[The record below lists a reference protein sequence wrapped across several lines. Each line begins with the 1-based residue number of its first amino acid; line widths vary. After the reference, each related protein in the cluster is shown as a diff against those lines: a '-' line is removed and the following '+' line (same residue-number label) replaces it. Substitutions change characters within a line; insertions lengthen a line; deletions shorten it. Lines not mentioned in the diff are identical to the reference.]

1 MSTEPKKN
9 NLFSLFVRVGL
20 SVGLLWFIFSKI
32 DLKKTFE
39 VIKSADVQYLVL
51 AFVAFVVINLL
62 ILWRWITFIRALDLP
77 TPVMKITRFYFAGLF
92 GNLFL
97 PSSVGGDIIKI
108 AGLCKNNDQKAK
120 VVASVVLDRM
130 SGFAAIIIVGTIA
143 FIFGHH
149 LINDDSLVVP
159 IISLAIFSAG
169 VGVFLFNE
177 KVYAF
182 GMSIF
187 NLFPKIKEACMK
199 MHYDV
204 ALLKKR
210 PLKGYQAILISCL
223 CQLTLAYTFY
233 LTAVALHQDVKLV
246 YFFIFVPL
254 ICVATALPSIGG
266 LGVREAGAAYLFA
279 KAGVATEVSVSISL
293 INFLFMVL
301 IGLFGGLFYISTPSK
316 K

>member
-1 MSTEPKKN
+1 MTNEPKKN
-9 NLFSLFVRVGL
+9 NTLSLLLRVGL
-20 SVGLLWFIFSKI
+20 SAGLLWFIFSKI
-32 DLKKTFE
+32 DLQKTFD
-39 VIKSADVQYLVL
+39 VIKSADINYLVYAFI
-51 AFVAFVVINLL
+51 AFVAINLL
-62 ILWRWITFIRALDLP
+62 ILWRWTTFIRALDLP
-77 TPVMKITRFYFAGLF
+77 TPPMKIARFYFAGLF

-130 SGFAAIIIVGTIA
+130 SGFAAIIIVATIA
-143 FIFGHH
+143 FIFGHR
-149 LINDDSLVVP
+149 LINDNSLVAP
-159 IISLAIFSAG
+159 IIGLAVFSAC

-177 KVYAF
+177 KVYSL
-182 GMSIF
+182 GMSVF
-187 NLFPKIKEACMK
+187 NLFPKVKEACMK

-210 PLKGYQAILISCL
+210 PLKGYKAILISCL

-293 INFLFMVL
+293 INFLFMVV
-301 IGLFGGLFYISTPSK
+301 IGLFGGLFYISTPAK

>member
-1 MSTEPKKN
+1 MTTEPKKN
-9 NLFSLFVRVGL
+9 NLLSLLLRVGL
-20 SVGLLWFIFSKI
+20 SAGLLWFIFSRI
-32 DLKKTFE
+32 DLQKTFE
-39 VIKSADVQYLVL
+39 VIKSADIQYLVL
-51 AFVAFVVINLL
+51 AFSAFVAINLL
-62 ILWRWITFIRALDLP
+62 ILWRWATFIRALDLS
-77 TPVMKITRFYFAGLF
+77 TPVLKIARFYFAGLF

-97 PSSVGGDIIKI
+97 PSSIGGDIIKI

-130 SGFAAIIIVGTIA
+130 SGFAAIVIVGTIA
-143 FIFGHH
+143 FIFGHQM
-149 LINDDSLVVP
+149 INDNSLVVP
-159 IISLAIFSAG
+159 IIGLAVFSSF

-177 KVYAF
+177 KVYSL

-187 NLFPKIKEACMK
+187 NLFPKVKESCMK

-204 ALLKKR
+204 VLLKKR
-210 PLKGYQAILISCL
+210 PLKGCKAILLSCL
-223 CQLTLAYTFY
+223 CQLTLAFTFY
-233 LTAVALHQDVKLV
+233 LTAVALHQDVKLA

-301 IGLFGGLFYISTPSK
+301 IGLFGGLFYISTPVK